1 MNRINPRHSVAL
13 VQSVYNLGRV
23 LSEGLGLRPT
33 QEEEEDLSRSF
44 FLLVL
49 TAIPDS
55 VSGNTW
61 IYYLCKAIHFNSQL
75 ISSTSTAPALQ
86 LCCLSFNHFEQQ
98 PFPFLSFP
106 FHSSHVLPVF
116 LWLLFPSEDGHKGD
130 VSHAITFRCTRAFR
144 KLAGAAERVGV
155 SWKTM
160 CALLVRPETI
170 LYN

>member
-55 VSGNTW
+55 VSGNT
-61 IYYLCKAIHFNSQL
+61 
-75 ISSTSTAPALQ
+75 
-86 LCCLSFNHFEQQ
+86 
-98 PFPFLSFP
+98 
-106 FHSSHVLPVF
+106 
-116 LWLLFPSEDGHKGD
+116 
-130 VSHAITFRCTRAFR
+130 
-144 KLAGAAERVGV
+144 
-155 SWKTM
+155 
-160 CALLVRPETI
+160 
-170 LYN
+170 